1 MVLFYSNFHVV
12 CVNNIRT
19 EIIMWSNR
27 GSVGGILGCGSG
39 SELGCHLSWAFLH
52 LRGLQKWFLW
62 LMSSEMV
69 LMSYVFRNGS
79 YVLYLQKWF
88 LCLMSSEMVLMSY
101 VQFPRG
107 MCENKNAKHHR
118 IRGWHIGLWQRK
130 LVGVCHL
137 GWALPISSARGG
149 LFADKCSQPAVWFRL
164 LRKTNRNT
172 DRNANTQ
179 IYIYKFTYIHKSHQ
193 GGQGTVICSDKWLN
207 WPQPPMSVPWLHKQN
222 CNKNVTCGVVQKHL
236 PVKVIHVVNLE

>member
-12 CVNNIRT
+12 YVNNIRT

-101 VQFPRG
+101 VQFPCG

-130 LVGVCHL
+130 LVGVPSWLGSSHL
-137 GWALPISSARGG
+137 IRPGRAIRRQMLTASSVIST
-149 LFADKCSQPAVWFRL
+149 PAQ
-164 LRKTNRNT
+164 N
-172 DRNANTQ
+172 
-179 IYIYKFTYIHKSHQ
+179 
-193 GGQGTVICSDKWLN
+193 
-207 WPQPPMSVPWLHKQN
+207 KQ
-222 CNKNVTCGVVQKHL
+222 KYR
-236 PVKVIHVVNLE
+236 